1 MEQDAYNYKYV
12 SFLNSLKAAG
22 LTDSEIQNQLHAYI
36 ISNGQSGI
44 ANETAATATAVA
56 AGLNAANQANKQ
68 KTR

>member
-1 MEQDAYNYKYV
+1 M
-12 SFLNSLKAAG
+12 KAAG

-36 ISNGQSGI
+36 IANGQGGI

-56 AGLNAANQANKQ
+56 AGLNAANQANRQ